1 VEWGQK
7 GAAPKETAEE
17 LFAKIEE
24 QFTKESTWTRNHLV
38 VLTHDI
44 MFSKPEGQAQLL
56 KLVQMLKDKKYVLE
70 NIRHYPE
77 KDSGDEA
84 EDDLKDVVK
93 EQEPVKP
100 AETAVK
106 PN

>member
-1 VEWGQK
+1 MRK
-7 GAAPKETAEE
+7 
-17 LFAKIEE
+17 FA
-24 QFTKESTWTRNHLV
+24 KESTWTRNHLV

-77 KDSGDEA
+77 TDSGDGG

-93 EQEPVKP
+93 QQEPVKQP
-100 AETAVK
+100 EAAK
-106 PN
+106 AH